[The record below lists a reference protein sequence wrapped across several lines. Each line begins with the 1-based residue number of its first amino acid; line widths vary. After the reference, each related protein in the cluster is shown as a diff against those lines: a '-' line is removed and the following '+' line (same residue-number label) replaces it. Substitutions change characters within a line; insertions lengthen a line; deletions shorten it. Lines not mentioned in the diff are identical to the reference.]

1 MNRSFVWAARII
13 VHDMRMKT
21 IIWLIATIAVM
32 VLSHDLYAQDDYGFY
47 LQKAQQRLA
56 EGDCDGAQRNYN
68 VYKELTGMGDADL
81 ESGINECQERKDEE
95 TQQNLELKTQYEIVK
110 NEINKLLD
118 AEAKNVCY
126 DLNMNLPLTVIYKN
140 ELLKEAAIAYDN
152 KNSAR
157 LGEINRAINKCVK
170 EQQTDRKSDQQPA
183 TPQTRT
189 IPQGYVD
196 LGLPSGT
203 LWKSY
208 NESGFYSYQ
217 QAVNKF
223 GSNLPTRD
231 QFEELINNCTWVWNG
246 AGYRITGSNGNSIFL
261 PAAGGRT
268 KNRGDVKDVGTV
280 GHYWSSVSK
289 NSEDAYI
296 LAISATYNFTLN
308 HLKKHGF
315 SVRLVWY

>member
-1 MNRSFVWAARII
+1 
-13 VHDMRMKT
+13 MKKN
-21 IIWLIATIAVM
+21 IWLIATIAVM

-47 LQKAQQRLA
+47 LQKARQRLA
-56 EGDCDGAQRNYN
+56 EDDCDGAQRNYN
-68 VYKELTGMGDADL
+68 VYKELTGIVNADL
-81 ESGINECQERKDEE
+81 ENDINECQERKDNE
-95 TQQNLELKTQYEIVK
+95 TQQNQELKTQYEIVK
-110 NEINKLLD
+110 NEINNLSQ

-126 DLNMNLPLTVIYKN
+126 DLNMNLPLTANYKT
-140 ELLKEAAIAYDN
+140 ELLKEAANGYDS
-152 KNSAR
+152 KNNAR
-157 LGEINRAINKCVK
+157 LDEIDRAIKKCEK
-170 EQQTDRKSDQQPA
+170 GQPTDRQSNQPPVA
-183 TPQTRT
+183 PQTRT

-217 QAVNKF
+217 QAVNRF

-268 KNRGDVKDVGTV
+268 KNRGNVKDVGTV
-280 GHYWSSVSK
+280 GEYWSSVSK

-296 LAISATYNFTLN
+296 LAISATYNFTLG

>member
-1 MNRSFVWAARII
+1 M

-21 IIWLIATIAVM
+21 IIWLVATIAVM

-68 VYKELTGMGDADL
+68 VYKELTGIENADL
-81 ESGINECQERKDEE
+81 ENGINECQERKVKVI
-95 TQQNLELKTQYEIVK
+95 QQNQELRIQYEILK
-110 NEINKLLD
+110 KKIYNLSD
-118 AEAKNVCY
+118 AKAKDVCY
-126 DLNMNLPLTVIYKN
+126 DLSMNLPVTANYKS
-140 ELLKEAAIAYDN
+140 ELLKEAAIAYDYN
-152 KNSAR
+152 DNAR
-157 LGEINRAINKCVK
+157 LDEIDRVINKCVK
-170 EQQTDRKSDQQPA
+170 EQQTDRQSNQRPA
-183 TPQTRT
+183 TPQART